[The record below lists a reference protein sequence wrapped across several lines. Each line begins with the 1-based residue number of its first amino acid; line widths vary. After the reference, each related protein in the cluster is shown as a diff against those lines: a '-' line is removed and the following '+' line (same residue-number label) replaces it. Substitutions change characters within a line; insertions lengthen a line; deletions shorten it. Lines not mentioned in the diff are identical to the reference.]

1 MFYFEYK
8 AQTFNGN
15 VVVGT
20 GASLDAARKGASDAA
35 EALGSCIRK
44 VVSVRKC
51 VATYAEGEKAF
62 TWKFPV

>member
-15 VVVGT
+15 LVVGR
-20 GASLDAARKGASDAA
+20 GATLDSARRDATEAA
-35 EALGSCIRK
+35 EALGTCIRK